1 MQALFHNSTWIP
13 STSGGTYPNL
23 ALDGPPLSDSGG
35 RGRKQW
41 EYCTVS
47 RSYGDLCQQN
57 NDTSQFSAKPPK
69 DAPRYPEPA
78 YTWSN
83 ITLDN
88 QTYVLPP
95 PPLDIVWSGPA
106 RSWSISLDP
115 GAPFADYYS
124 NASIAQAAV
133 CQPSSQYQWG
143 FSSILLFVFCC
154 LTILFAA
161 TILGLEWDVYRHS
174 RSIRYKQSRNG
185 YRDAVYVVEALRE
198 CFGDDTARTDPH
210 QMDGYVRSWTGG
222 IQIKTLDLAPARST
236 RRRSSNRNRLPD
248 IPLLD
253 HEAAEQSVTEAT
265 GVVR

>member
-1 MQALFHNSTWIP
+1 MQALFYNSTWIP
-13 STSGGTYPNL
+13 STSGGTYPTI
-23 ALDGPPLSDSGG
+23 ALDGPVLSDLGG
-35 RGRKQW
+35 KTQW

-47 RSYGDLCQQN
+47 LGYGDLCQQRKN
-57 NDTSQFSAKPPK
+57 TSQASASPPK
-69 DAPRYPEPA
+69 DAPRYPDPA

-88 QTYVLPP
+88 KTYVLQP

-115 GAPFADYYS
+115 DNPFAGYYS
-124 NASIAQAAV
+124 NGSIAKTAI

-143 FSSILLFVFCC
+143 FSSILLFFFCC

-161 TILGLEWDVYRHS
+161 TILGLEWDVYQHC
-174 RSIRYKQSRNG
+174 RSTRYKQSRNS

-198 CFGDDTARTDPH
+198 CFGDDTIRTDPH
-210 QMDGYVRSWTGG
+210 QMDRRVRSWTGG
-222 IQIKTLDLAPARST
+222 MQVKTLDLPPARST
-236 RRRSSNRNRLPD
+236 WRSRSSNRNKLPD

-253 HEAAEQSVTEAT
+253 QEAAERSVTETDTVA
-265 GVVR
+265 R

>member
-1 MQALFHNSTWIP
+1 MQALFYNSTWIP

-23 ALDGPPLSDSGG
+23 ALDGPELEDSY
-35 RGRKQW
+35 GRKQW

-47 RSYGDLCQQN
+47 LANGDFCQQRN
-57 NDTSQFSAKPPK
+57 GTSQVSARPPK
-69 DAPRYPEPA
+69 DAPRNLDPA

-88 QTYVLPP
+88 HTYVLQP
-95 PPLDIVWSGPA
+95 PPLDIAWSGPA
-106 RSWSISLDP
+106 RSWSIALHPDS
-115 GAPFADYYS
+115 PFAGYYS
-124 NASIAQAAV
+124 NGSIAQTAI

-161 TILGLEWDVYRHS
+161 TILGLEWNVYQHS

-198 CFGDDTARTDPH
+198 CFGDDTIKTDPR
-210 QMDGYVRSWTGG
+210 QMDGNIRSWTSGMQVE
-222 IQIKTLDLAPARST
+222 ILDLPPARSMQ
-236 RRRSSNRNRLPD
+236 RPRPSNRNRLPD

-265 GVVR
+265 IVAR